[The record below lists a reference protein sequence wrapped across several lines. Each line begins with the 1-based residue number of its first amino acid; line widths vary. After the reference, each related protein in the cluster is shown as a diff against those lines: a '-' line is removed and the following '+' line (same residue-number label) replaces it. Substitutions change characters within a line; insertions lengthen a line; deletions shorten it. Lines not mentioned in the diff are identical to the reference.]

1 MLEEALKHPIF
12 KKIGQLADDL
22 GLECYVIGGYVRDY
36 LLNRTFKN
44 DIDIV
49 TLGNAIVLA
58 ESLSK
63 ELDGAPKGFCV

>member
-49 TLGNAIVLA
+49 TL
-58 ESLSK
+58 
-63 ELDGAPKGFCV
+63 